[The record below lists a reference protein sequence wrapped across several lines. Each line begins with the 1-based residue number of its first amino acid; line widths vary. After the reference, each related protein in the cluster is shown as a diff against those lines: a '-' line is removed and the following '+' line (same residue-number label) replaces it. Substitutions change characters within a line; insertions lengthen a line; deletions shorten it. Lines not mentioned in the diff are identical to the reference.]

1 MHYELFRI
9 LGAQIIFLIV
19 YYKIM
24 RKVYKNKEIEKE
36 INQIVVSI
44 WLSETKIL
52 VDGLYSL
59 KGLLYTVAEV
69 INFI

>member
-1 MHYELFRI
+1 MHYELIRI

-44 WLSETKIL
+44 
-52 VDGLYSL
+52 
-59 KGLLYTVAEV
+59 
-69 INFI
+69 